1 MAKAKILFECCECGY
16 ESAKWM
22 GKCPAC
28 GEWNTMEEQ
37 LAQKKPSSSESRT
50 VPEVT
55 LVRELPNTDQPRFS
69 TGIEELDRVLGGGIV
84 YGSTVLL
91 GGDPGIGKST
101 LLLQACDYV
110 AKNGGKVLYLSAE
123 ESALQIKLRANRL
136 GVGDDVF
143 VLAYNDLD
151 GVAEKIQNMAP
162 QLLVAD
168 SIQTVYR
175 SILTATPGSVSQV
188 KESAAFLGQMAR
200 ELNMAVFLVGHV
212 TKEGAIAGPRILEH
226 MVDTVLYFEGERQ
239 HSFRILRAV
248 KNRFGS
254 TNEIG
259 IFQMEQDGM
268 RQVKDASALLL
279 QNYNENPPVGSS
291 VVCCLEGT
299 RPVLAEIQTLLCN
312 TPFGTPR
319 RMATGM
325 DYNRMVLMLAVLEK
339 KAGLRLYDQDAY
351 MNVVGGLRIGEPA
364 ADLPLCLSVVS
375 AYKGVPVRKNCV
387 TIGEVGLTGEIRAVN
402 RIEQRLGECS
412 RMGFSR
418 CIVPAD
424 HIKGIK
430 NTYEMELIGIRTLKE
445 AIEAALL

>member
-1 MAKAKILFECCECGY
+1 MAKTKGMFECCECGY
-16 ESAKWM
+16 ESTKWM

-28 GEWNTMEEQ
+28 GEWNTMSEQ
-37 LAQKKPSSSESRT
+37 LRYKDASSSEPKA
-50 VPEVT
+50 VPRAT
-55 LVRELPNTDQPRFS
+55 LIKELPGTDQPRFQS
-69 TGIEELDRVLGGGIV
+69 GIEELDRVLGGGIV

-101 LLLQACDYV
+101 LLLQACDRV
-110 AKNGGKVLYLSAE
+110 ARSGGRVLYLSAE

-151 GVAEKIQNMAP
+151 AIVEAIRTMKP
-162 QLLVAD
+162 QMLVAD

-175 SILTATPGSVSQV
+175 SLLPSTPGSITQI
-188 KESAAFLGQMAR
+188 KESASLLGQIAR
-200 ELNMAVFLVGHV
+200 EENIAVFLVGHV

-239 HSFRILRAV
+239 HSFRILRTV

-259 IFQMEQDGM
+259 IFEMEQDGM
-268 RQVKDASALLL
+268 RQVADASALLL
-279 QNYNENPPVGSS
+279 QNYGENPPAGSA
-291 VVCCLEGT
+291 VVCTMEGT

-325 DYNRMVLMLAVLEK
+325 DYNRTVLMLAVLEK
-339 KAGLRLYDQDAY
+339 KAGLRLFDQDAY
-351 MNVVGGLRIGEPA
+351 INVVGGLKISEPA
-364 ADLPLCLSVVS
+364 ADLPLCLSAVS
-375 AYKGVPVRKNCV
+375 AYKGVPLRKHCV
-387 TIGEVGLTGEIRAVN
+387 AMGEVGLTGEIRSVS
-402 RIEQRLGECS
+402 RMEQRLFECS
-412 RMGFSR
+412 RMGFTR
-418 CIVPAD
+418 CILPAD
-424 HIKGIK
+424 HLKVLK
-430 NTYEMELIGIRTLKE
+430 NSYDMEIVGVKTINQAIEE
-445 AIEAALL
+445 AIL